1 MWSTVPRSNEVAGS
15 DPIGHGSGG
24 RNNLA
29 CRQAQ
34 RAGERRGPLQGSV
47 RTSGTDPT
55 TPGDTY
61 RVTDPVGRPG
71 EGFTFEVKPSTETL
85 IIDPDTGRLL
95 ATVGIDERDRTSWS
109 AYVRRDGADEHRDP
123 VDLAV
128 RRRAS

>member
-1 MWSTVPRSNEVAGS
+1 MPTSAT
-15 DPIGHGSGG
+15 GG
-24 RNNLA
+24 RTP
-29 CRQAQ
+29 RPPS
-34 RAGERRGPLQGSV
+34 RVGS

-61 RVTDPVGRPG
+61 WVTDPLGRPG

-109 AYVRRDGADEHRDP
+109 AYVRAATVPTNTGTP
-123 VDLAV
+123 
-128 RRRAS
+128 